1 MTSRRPTYQRMVYDA
16 MKELKRATA
25 SDVDAKL
32 CKFKIGPNHK
42 QCIRT
47 LQYLVGE
54 GKLQFIPHVYDRTG
68 VYVLVEGES
77 E

>member
-1 MTSRRPTYQRMVYDA
+1 MTSRRPTYQRMVYNA
-16 MKELKRATA
+16 MKELKTATA
-25 SDVDAKL
+25 TDVDAKL
-32 CKFKIGPNHK
+32 CKFKIGPNHR

-47 LQYLVGE
+47 LQFLVGE
-54 GKLQFIPHVYDRTG
+54 GKLQFIPNVHDRTG